1 MFFEKKLDKYGYEN
15 SQARE
20 KWDESYKRKW
30 KEVVIEGIGEGDI
43 DNYLEVRELINI
55 YTEKSMKEKNNYME
69 EWIKDKSI
77 EELREHGFRE
87 VIEVFNSFLEKI
99 D

>member
-1 MFFEKKLDKYGYEN
+1 
-15 SQARE
+15 
-20 KWDESYKRKW
+20 
-30 KEVVIEGIGEGDI
+30 
-43 DNYLEVRELINI
+43 
-55 YTEKSMKEKNNYME
+55 MKEKNNYME
-69 EWIKDKSI
+69 EWNKDKSI